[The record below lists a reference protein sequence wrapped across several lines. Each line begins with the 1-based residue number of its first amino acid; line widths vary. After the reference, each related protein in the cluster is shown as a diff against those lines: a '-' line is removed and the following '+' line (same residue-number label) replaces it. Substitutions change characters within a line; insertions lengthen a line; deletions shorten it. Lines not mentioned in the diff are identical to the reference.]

1 MDMSQQHMEFDE
13 SQRERPDA
21 SYTGYEAVPPYNS
34 YSTPPYGQKLTGNE
48 IGRMP
53 STGQRLALAIVS
65 LVLWIGLFLTIAA
78 IMSAYAAYGSPS
90 GPGGYAE
97 SVTHLLFPFLII
109 GFLIFSAI
117 VALVNI
123 LFNRRR

>member
-13 SQRERPDA
+13 SQRERPGA

-34 YSTPPYGQKLTGNE
+34 YSTHPYGQKLSGNE
-48 IGRMP
+48 ISKMP
-53 STGQRLALAIVS
+53 STAQRLALAIVS

-78 IMSAYAAYGSPS
+78 IMSAYAAYGPSS

-97 SVTHLLFPFLII
+97 SVSHTLFPFLII
-109 GFLIFSAI
+109 GFLIFSVLVI
-117 VALVNI
+117 LVNV
-123 LFNRRR
+123 LFNRKR

>member
-13 SQRERPDA
+13 SQREKPGA

-34 YSTPPYGQKLTGNE
+34 YSTHPYGQKLSAQET
-48 IGRMP
+48 GRMP
-53 STGQRLALAIVS
+53 TVGQRLALAIVS

-78 IMSAYAAYGSPS
+78 IMASYVPPF

-97 SVTHLLFPFLII
+97 SISNILFPFLII
-109 GFLIFSAI
+109 GFLIFSALAI
-117 VALVNI
+117 LVNI
-123 LFNRRR
+123 LFNRKR